1 MSPTPAELAEESST
15 TAGSDRNDAA
25 QTNRALTLWSHIP
38 RGSTLDAAEWQR
50 RHRVLQWILAL
61 HVPALFLMSLLL
73 GRGLTF
79 TTYLLLPTVV
89 LLLGSQS
96 VARWR
101 RTAAVL
107 NTTGLTYCSIALV
120 VISGGMIEAHFHFF
134 IMIGLIALYQDW
146 MPLGFNIG
154 LTVISHGLGSAL
166 QANLIF
172 SHHEGQQ
179 NPWLWAA
186 IHGVA
191 VLVAYAGVVAF
202 WGITEDDQNERVEL
216 TRRLTTA
223 KAAQQA
229 AALEDINAVF
239 LNIAHRSQAI
249 VHRQLQVLDKAERA
263 EDDPDQLGLL
273 FQLDHL
279 TTRERRNAENL
290 IILGG
295 GQPGRQWRNP
305 VPLLELVRSAASE
318 TEQYTRV
325 ALGRMPRMM
334 VAGRA
339 VGDLIHLI
347 AELLD
352 NATSFSPPD
361 ARIDVRGNRVGKGVV
376 LEVEDQGLGIEP
388 ERMEQLNAMLRSDS
402 NLGPS
407 AKSQD
412 WRLGLFVV
420 SRLARRHGISVTL
433 VESAYGG
440 VRAIALIPMS
450 LLTEAPEGPSGTD
463 LMDDLALAG
472 TAPTPA
478 QAGNVNGNGN
488 GSDNG
493 SGNGNGNGH
502 RSGLPR
508 HSRNGRLIE
517 ATVTEAPVDAPPAVA
532 DTPHVQ
538 QLEGP
543 PAVQPDRHPDVQP
556 KGQPVA
562 PKRKPRPAP
571 VPSIDSIAPVTAES
585 EPGAQPTP
593 GRPGLPTRKRQ
604 SHVAPELRD
613 APTSTSDEAEEDT
626 AMIEISTVDDDAA
639 AKQARSRMS
648 AFQRG
653 TAGGRTSSTDHTNQ

>member
-1 MSPTPAELAEESST
+1 M
-15 TAGSDRNDAA
+15 
-25 QTNRALTLWSHIP
+25 
-38 RGSTLDAAEWQR
+38 
-50 RHRVLQWILAL
+50 
-61 HVPALFLMSLLL
+61 
-73 GRGLTF
+73 
-79 TTYLLLPTVV
+79 
-89 LLLGSQS
+89 
-96 VARWR
+96 
-101 RTAAVL
+101 
-107 NTTGLTYCSIALV
+107 
-120 VISGGMIEAHFHFF
+120 VISNGTIEAHFHFF

-146 MPLGFNIG
+146 VPLGVNIG

-172 SHHEGQQ
+172 NHPAAQQ
-179 NPWLWAA
+179 NPWLWAG

-202 WGITEDDQNERVEL
+202 WGITEDDQNDRVEL
-216 TRRLTTA
+216 TRRLTEA
-223 KAAQQA
+223 RAAQQA

-263 EDDPDQLGLL
+263 EEDPDQLGLL

-376 LEVEDQGLGIEP
+376 LEIEDQGLGIEP
-388 ERMEQLNAMLRSDS
+388 ERMEQLNEMLRSDS
-402 NLGPS
+402 NIGPS

-420 SRLARRHGISVTL
+420 SRLARRHGINVTL

-440 VRAIALIPMS
+440 VRAIALIPMT
-450 LLTEAPEGPSGTD
+450 LLTDVPEARRRTTTAAVTWRWPAPCPPPRRRPT
-463 LMDDLALAG
+463 ATG
-472 TAPTPA
+472 TATATATGTARSRGPGSPQRPA
-478 QAGNVNGNGN
+478 ADAALV
-488 GSDNG
+488 
-493 SGNGNGNGH
+493 
-502 RSGLPR
+502 
-508 HSRNGRLIE
+508 GRRRRRG
-517 ATVTEAPVDAPPAVA
+517 APVPADSGPETGSTAPRSRATAPAARRPDAPARPARVGRA
-532 DTPHVQ
+532 C
-538 QLEGP
+538 P
-543 PAVQPDRHPDVQP
+543 PASGRATSRRSCGTPRPP
-556 KGQPVA
+556 RTRTGRGPA
-562 PKRKPRPAP
+562 RPRSRPSPSTTTPRPAGP
-571 VPSIDSIAPVTAES
+571 FPDVGVPARDRRRPRSRRTR
-585 EPGAQPTP
+585 EP
-593 GRPGLPTRKRQ
+593 
-604 SHVAPELRD
+604 
-613 APTSTSDEAEEDT
+613 PTS
-626 AMIEISTVDDDAA
+626 
-639 AKQARSRMS
+639 
-648 AFQRG
+648 
-653 TAGGRTSSTDHTNQ
+653 

>member
-1 MSPTPAELAEESST
+1 MTGTPAELMEQSPA
-15 TAGSDRNDAA
+15 TADQDGSGLPGR
-25 QTNRALTLWSHIP
+25 RASLWSHIP
-38 RGSTLDAAEWQR
+38 RGNTLDVAEWNR
-50 RHRVLQWILAL
+50 RHQVLQWVLGL
-61 HVPALFLMSLLL
+61 HIPALFLMSLLL
-73 GRGLTF
+73 GSGLIF
-79 TTYLLLPTVV
+79 TAYLLLPSII
-89 LLLGSQS
+89 LLGASQALRS
-96 VARWR
+96 WR
-101 RTAAVL
+101 RLSAVL
-107 NTTGLTYCSIALV
+107 NTAGLTYCSIALV
-120 VISGGMIEAHFHFF
+120 VISHGAIEAHFHFF

-146 MPLGFNIG
+146 VPLGFNIG
-154 LTVISHGLGSAL
+154 LTVISHGLGTAL
-166 QANLIF
+166 QANLIYN
-172 SHHEGQQ
+172 HPAAQA
-179 NPWLWAA
+179 NPWLWAG

-202 WGITEDDQNERVEL
+202 WGITEDDQNDRVEL
-216 TRRLTTA
+216 TRRLTEA
-223 KAAQQA
+223 RAAQQA

-263 EDDPDQLGLL
+263 EEDPDQLGLL

-376 LEVEDQGLGIEP
+376 LEIEDQGLGIEP

-402 NLGPS
+402 NIGPS

-440 VRAIALIPMS
+440 VRAIALVPMT
-450 LLTEAPEGPSGTD
+450 LLTEVPEGEADDDGGI
-463 LMDDLALAG
+463 DLALAG
-472 TAPTPA
+472 TVPAPRPA
-478 QAGNVNGNGN
+478 PNGNGN
-488 GSDNG
+488 GGNDSNG
-493 SGNGNGNGH
+493 NGGNGNGH
-502 RSGLPR
+502 RPQPRPR
-508 HSRNGRLIE
+508 HARNGRAVE
-517 ATVTEAPVDAPPAVA
+517 ATPVEESAPAAAPAAAAIEDTTATVEDAPA
-532 DTPHVQ
+532 T
-538 QLEGP
+538 
-543 PAVQPDRHPDVQP
+543 
-556 KGQPVA
+556 
-562 PKRKPRPAP
+562 
-571 VPSIDSIAPVTAES
+571 
-585 EPGAQPTP
+585 

-604 SHVAPELRD
+604 SHVAPELRENPATED
-613 APTSTSDEAEEDT
+613 SDVAAAPET
-626 AMIEISTVDDDAA
+626 AAIETFTVADDAA
-639 AKQARSRMS
+639 AQQARSRMS

-653 TAGGRTSSTDHTNQ
+653 TVGGRTDGNSHS

>member
-1 MSPTPAELAEESST
+1 MTPTPAELVQE
-15 TAGSDRNDAA
+15 GSATGDRDPDQGVASK
-25 QTNRALTLWSHIP
+25 RATTLWSHIP
-38 RGSTLDAAEWQR
+38 RGNTLDEGEWLR
-50 RHRVLQWILAL
+50 RHRVLQWVLAL
-61 HVPALFLMSLLL
+61 HIPALFVLGLAL
-73 GRGLTF
+73 GRGLVF
-79 TTYLLLPTVV
+79 SAYLMVPAIV
-89 LLLGSQS
+89 LLVTSESLK
-96 VARWR
+96 RWR
-101 RTAAVL
+101 RSAAVL

-120 VISGGMIEAHFHFF
+120 VISGGAIEAHFHFF

-146 MPLGFNIG
+146 VPLGFNIG
-154 LTVISHGLGSAL
+154 LTVVSHGLGSLL
-166 QANLIF
+166 QANLMF
-172 SHHEGQQ
+172 NHVAGQS
-179 NPWLWAA
+179 NPWLWSA

-202 WGITEDDQNERVEL
+202 WGITEDDQNERAEL
-216 TRRLTTA
+216 THRLNEA
-223 KAAQQA
+223 RAAQQA

-263 EDDPDQLGLL
+263 EEDPDQLGLL

-325 ALGRMPRMM
+325 ALGRMPRML

-376 LEVEDQGLGIEP
+376 LEIEDQGLGIEP
-388 ERMEQLNAMLRSDS
+388 ERMEQLNEMLRSDS
-402 NLGPS
+402 NIGPS

-420 SRLARRHGISVTL
+420 SRLARRHGINVTL

-450 LLTEAPEGPSGTD
+450 LLTEAPVEEADGDGGGG
-463 LMDDLALAG
+463 DLAL
-472 TAPTPA
+472 TAPASPT
-478 QAGNVNGNGN
+478 NGN
-488 GSDNG
+488 
-493 SGNGNGNGH
+493 GNGNGNGH
-502 RSGLPR
+502 RPRPHPR
-508 HSRNGRLIE
+508 HSRNGQPAAE
-517 ATVTEAPVDAPPAVA
+517 ATVVEQEAPAAPQPTPQQSPTTRNGNGRTDGVGTEHGTGAGEPAVA
-532 DTPHVQ
+532 
-538 QLEGP
+538 E
-543 PAVQPDRHPDVQP
+543 PAQ
-556 KGQPVA
+556 
-562 PKRKPRPAP
+562 AP
-571 VPSIDSIAPVTAES
+571 VK
-585 EPGAQPTP
+585 PTP
-593 GRPGLPTRKRQ
+593 GRPGLPTRRRQ
-604 SHVAPELRD
+604 AHVAPELREIPDPEPGGD
-613 APTSTSDEAEEDT
+613 AVATS
-626 AMIEISTVDDDAA
+626 AMEMSTVNVEDDVA

-653 TAGGRTSSTDHTNQ
+653 TAGGRADTTDSSTS

>member
-1 MSPTPAELAEESST
+1 M
-15 TAGSDRNDAA
+15 
-25 QTNRALTLWSHIP
+25 
-38 RGSTLDAAEWQR
+38 
-50 RHRVLQWILAL
+50 
-61 HVPALFLMSLLL
+61 LL
-73 GRGLTF
+73 G
-79 TTYLLLPTVV
+79 V
-89 LLLGSQS
+89 SQG
-96 VARWR
+96 VRHWR
-101 RTAAVL
+101 RLSAVL
-107 NTTGLTYCSIALV
+107 NTAGLTYCSIALV
-120 VISGGMIEAHFHFF
+120 VITNGAIEAHFHFF

-146 MPLGFNIG
+146 VPLGVNIA

-166 QANLIF
+166 QANVIF
-172 SHHEGQQ
+172 NHPAAQQ
-179 NPWLWAA
+179 NPWLWAG

-202 WGITEDDQNERVEL
+202 WGITEDDQNDRVEL
-216 TRRLTTA
+216 TRRLTEA
-223 KAAQQA
+223 RAAQQA

-263 EDDPDQLGLL
+263 EEDPDQLGLL

-339 VGDLIHLI
+339 VGDLIHLL

-376 LEVEDQGLGIEP
+376 LEIEDQGLGIEP

-402 NLGPS
+402 NIGPS

-420 SRLARRHGISVTL
+420 SRLARRHGINVTL

-440 VRAIALIPMS
+440 VRAIALVPMT
-450 LLTEAPEGPSGTD
+450 LLTDVPE
-463 LMDDLALAG
+463 
-472 TAPTPA
+472 
-478 QAGNVNGNGN
+478 
-488 GSDNG
+488 
-493 SGNGNGNGH
+493 
-502 RSGLPR
+502 
-508 HSRNGRLIE
+508 
-517 ATVTEAPVDAPPAVA
+517 TEA
-532 DTPHVQ
+532 
-538 QLEGP
+538 
-543 PAVQPDRHPDVQP
+543 
-556 KGQPVA
+556 
-562 PKRKPRPAP
+562 
-571 VPSIDSIAPVTAES
+571 
-585 EPGAQPTP
+585 
-593 GRPGLPTRKRQ
+593 
-604 SHVAPELRD
+604 
-613 APTSTSDEAEEDT
+613 
-626 AMIEISTVDDDAA
+626 DDDGV
-639 AKQARSRMS
+639 R
-648 AFQRG
+648 
-653 TAGGRTSSTDHTNQ
+653 

>member
-1 MSPTPAELAEESST
+1 MVS
-15 TAGSDRNDAA
+15 GHKRG
-25 QTNRALTLWSHIP
+25 LWSHIP
-38 RGSTLDAAEWQR
+38 RGNTLDGAEWSR
-50 RHRVLQWILAL
+50 RHQVLQWVLGL
-61 HVPALFLMSLLL
+61 HIPALFLMSLLL
-73 GRGLTF
+73 GRGLVF
-79 TTYLLLPTVV
+79 TAYLLLPTII
-89 LLLGSQS
+89 LLGSSQATRS
-96 VARWR
+96 WR
-101 RTAAVL
+101 RLSSVL
-107 NTTGLTYCSIALV
+107 NTAGLTYCSIALV
-120 VISGGMIEAHFHFF
+120 VISQGAIEAHFHFF

-146 MPLGFNIG
+146 VPLGVNIG
-154 LTVISHGLGSAL
+154 ITVISHGLGTAL

-172 SHHEGQQ
+172 NHPAAQQ
-179 NPWLWAA
+179 NPWLWAG

-202 WGITEDDQNERVEL
+202 WGITEDDQNDRVEL
-216 TRRLTTA
+216 TRRLTEA
-223 KAAQQA
+223 RAAQQA

-263 EDDPDQLGLL
+263 EEDPDQLGLL

-325 ALGRMPRMM
+325 ALGRMPKMM

-376 LEVEDQGLGIEP
+376 LEIEDQGLGIEP
-388 ERMEQLNAMLRSDS
+388 ERMAQLNEMLRSDS
-402 NLGPS
+402 NIGPS

-420 SRLARRHGISVTL
+420 SRLARRHGINVTL

-440 VRAIALIPMS
+440 VRAIALVPMT
-450 LLTEAPEGPSGTD
+450 LLTDVPETETD
-463 LMDDLALAG
+463 DETPGDLALAG
-472 TAPTPA
+472 TLPAPAPA
-478 QAGNVNGNGN
+478 PNGN
-488 GSDNG
+488 GS
-493 SGNGNGNGH
+493 NGNGSNGH
-502 RSGLPR
+502 RPQPRPR
-508 HSRNGRLIE
+508 HALNGRVTE
-517 ATVTEAPVDAPPAVA
+517 ATVVADAPAPAA
-532 DTPHVQ
+532 PAPDAPAPETPAPAAPAAV
-538 QLEGP
+538 EGP
-543 PAVQPDRHPDVQP
+543 APA
-556 KGQPVA
+556 A
-562 PKRKPRPAP
+562 PAAGAP
-571 VPSIDSIAPVTAES
+571 TATN
-585 EPGAQPTP
+585 Q

-604 SHVAPELRD
+604 AHVAPELKE
-613 APTSTSDEAEEDT
+613 APAPAEADLGADEPGT
-626 AMIEISTVDDDAA
+626 AAIETFTVADDAA
-639 AKQARSRMS
+639 AQQARSRMS

-653 TAGGRTSSTDHTNQ
+653 TAGGRIDNAGRSSN

>member
-1 MSPTPAELAEESST
+1 MSPTPAELAEESSA
-15 TAGSDRNDAA
+15 TAGSDVNDA
-25 QTNRALTLWSHIP
+25 TPTKRAMTLWSHIP
-38 RGSTLDAAEWQR
+38 RGTTLDGAEWER

-61 HVPALFLMSLLL
+61 HIPALFLMSLLL
-73 GRGLTF
+73 GRGLAL
-79 TTYLLLPTVV
+79 TTYLLMPTVV
-89 LLLGSQS
+89 LVLGSQ
-96 VARWR
+96 ALKRWR

-107 NTTGLTYCSIALV
+107 NTSGLTYCSIALV
-120 VISGGMIEAHFHFF
+120 VISGGAIEAHFHFF

-146 MPLGFNIG
+146 VPLGFNIG

-166 QANLIF
+166 QANLMF
-172 SHHEGQQ
+172 NHPAGQQ

-216 TRRLTTA
+216 TRRLTEA

-339 VGDLIHLI
+339 VGDLIHLL

-402 NLGPS
+402 SIGPS

-440 VRAIALIPMS
+440 VRAIALIPMP
-450 LLTEAPEGPSGTD
+450 LLTEAPDEDPGTD

-472 TAPTPA
+472 TAPAPAPAPTPTS
-478 QAGNVNGNGN
+478 NGNGN
-488 GSDNG
+488 GK
-493 SGNGNGNGH
+493 
-502 RSGLPR
+502 RPRPQPR
-508 HSRNGRLIE
+508 HSRNGRSVE
-517 ATVTEAPVDAPPAVA
+517 ATVAEEAPAAAVPETSDVQDAPEVP
-532 DTPHVQ
+532 P
-538 QLEGP
+538 EGP
-543 PAVQPDRHPDVQP
+543 DAQPA
-556 KGQPVA
+556 A
-562 PKRKPRPAP
+562 PSPKPRPAL
-571 VPSIDSIAPVTAES
+571 VKRNGSTAPATAPATVAPAPEAKS
-585 EPGAQPTP
+585 TP

-604 SHVAPELRD
+604 AHVAPELRD
-613 APTSTSDEAEEDT
+613 APTSTPAEESTEDT

-639 AKQARSRMS
+639 AQQARSRMS

-653 TAGGRTSSTDHTNQ
+653 TAGGRSSGADQTNS

>member
-1 MSPTPAELAEESST
+1 
-15 TAGSDRNDAA
+15 
-25 QTNRALTLWSHIP
+25 
-38 RGSTLDAAEWQR
+38 
-50 RHRVLQWILAL
+50 
-61 HVPALFLMSLLL
+61 
-73 GRGLTF
+73 
-79 TTYLLLPTVV
+79 
-89 LLLGSQS
+89 
-96 VARWR
+96 
-101 RTAAVL
+101 VL
-107 NTTGLTYCSIALV
+107 NTSGLTYCSIALV
-120 VISGGMIEAHFHFF
+120 VITNGTIEAHFHFF

-146 MPLGFNIG
+146 VPLGFNIG
-154 LTVISHGLGSAL
+154 LTVISHGLGSLL
-166 QANLIF
+166 QANLMF
-172 SHHEGQQ
+172 NHVAGQS
-179 NPWLWAA
+179 NPWLWSA

-202 WGITEDDQNERVEL
+202 WGITEDDQNERAEL
-216 TRRLTTA
+216 THRLNEA
-223 KAAQQA
+223 RAAQQA

-263 EDDPDQLGLL
+263 EEDPDQLGLL

-325 ALGRMPRMM
+325 ALGRMPRML

-376 LEVEDQGLGIEP
+376 LEIEDQGLGIEP
-388 ERMEQLNAMLRSDS
+388 ERMEQLNEMLRSDS
-402 NLGPS
+402 NIGPS

-420 SRLARRHGISVTL
+420 SRLARRHGINVTL

-450 LLTEAPEGPSGTD
+450 LLTEAPVEEADGDGGGG
-463 LMDDLALAG
+463 DLAL
-472 TAPTPA
+472 TAPA
-478 QAGNVNGNGN
+478 SSA
-488 GSDNG
+488 
-493 SGNGNGNGH
+493 NGNGNGH
-502 RSGLPR
+502 RPRPNPR
-508 HSRNGRLIE
+508 HARNGQAAAE
-517 ATVTEAPVDAPPAVA
+517 AAVVEQEAPAAPQSVPRPSPTTRNGNGNGRTDGVGTGNGVGTGAGEPAVA
-532 DTPHVQ
+532 
-538 QLEGP
+538 E
-543 PAVQPDRHPDVQP
+543 PAQ
-556 KGQPVA
+556 A
-562 PKRKPRPAP
+562 PAK
-571 VPSIDSIAPVTAES
+571 
-585 EPGAQPTP
+585 PTP
-593 GRPGLPTRKRQ
+593 GRPGLPTRRRQ
-604 SHVAPELRD
+604 AHVAPELREIPDPEPGGD
-613 APTSTSDEAEEDT
+613 AVATS
-626 AMIEISTVDDDAA
+626 AMEMSTVSVEDDVA

-653 TAGGRTSSTDHTNQ
+653 TAGGRADTTDTSTS

>member
-1 MSPTPAELAEESST
+1 MTGTPAELTQQSPATANQDGTNPESRR
-15 TAGSDRNDAA
+15 G
-25 QTNRALTLWSHIP
+25 LLSHLP
-38 RGSTLDAAEWQR
+38 RGNTLDASEWNR
-50 RHRVLQWILAL
+50 RHQVLQWVLGL
-61 HVPALFLMSLLL
+61 HIPALFLMSLLM
-73 GRGLTF
+73 GRGLVF
-79 TTYLLLPTVV
+79 TAYLLLPTIV
-89 LLLGSQS
+89 LLGLSQGLRR
-96 VARWR
+96 ARR
-101 RTAAVL
+101 MSAVL
-107 NTTGLTYCSIALV
+107 NTVGLTYCSIALV
-120 VISGGMIEAHFHFF
+120 VITQGTIEAHFHFF

-146 MPLGFNIG
+146 LPLGVNIA
-154 LTVISHGLGSAL
+154 LTVISHGLGSAFGP
-166 QANLIF
+166 NVIF
-172 SHHEGQQ
+172 NHPAAQQ
-179 NPWLWAA
+179 HPWLWAG
-186 IHGVA
+186 IHGIA

-202 WGITEDDQNERVEL
+202 WGITEDDQNERTEL
-216 TRRLTTA
+216 TKRLTAA

-263 EDDPDQLGLL
+263 EEDPDQLGLL

-325 ALGRMPRMM
+325 ALGRMPRML

-376 LEVEDQGLGIEP
+376 LEIEDQGLGIEP
-388 ERMEQLNAMLRSDS
+388 ERMEQLNEMLRSDS
-402 NLGPS
+402 NIGPS

-440 VRAIALIPMS
+440 VRAIALIPMT
-450 LLTEAPEGPSGTD
+450 LLTDAPDSDPEIDEPGG
-463 LMDDLALAG
+463 DLALAG
-472 TAPTPA
+472 TVPAPRPST
-478 QAGNVNGNGN
+478 N
-488 GSDNG
+488 GST
-493 SGNGNGNGH
+493 NGNGH
-502 RSGLPR
+502 RPQPRPR
-508 HSRNGRLIE
+508 HARNGR
-517 ATVTEAPVDAPPAVA
+517 ATEPAVTEAPAPAAAAPAVEA
-532 DTPHVQ
+532 
-538 QLEGP
+538 
-543 PAVQPDRHPDVQP
+543 PA
-556 KGQPVA
+556 A
-562 PKRKPRPAP
+562 PAAAPTAPAP
-571 VPSIDSIAPVTAES
+571 AEQAPARPTAPAEQAPARPSTPADARPSPK
-585 EPGAQPTP
+585 PTP
-593 GRPGLPTRKRQ
+593 GRPGLPSRRRQ
-604 SHVAPELRD
+604 AHVAPELLETPDGELPQPAAVD
-613 APTSTSDEAEEDT
+613 AGADPGS
-626 AMIEISTVDDDAA
+626 DDAA
-639 AKQARSRMS
+639 AEAARSRMS

-653 TAGGRTSSTDHTNQ
+653 TVGGRANNTADNS

>member
-1 MSPTPAELAEESST
+1 MTGTPAELVEESPA
-15 TAGSDRNDAA
+15 TAVESAESGRNVV
-25 QTNRALTLWSHIP
+25 LWSHIP
-38 RGSTLDAAEWQR
+38 RGNTLGAAEWGR

-61 HVPALFLMSLLL
+61 HIPALFLMSMLL
-73 GRGLTF
+73 GHGLVF
-79 TTYLLLPTVV
+79 TTYLLLPTV
-89 LLLGSQS
+89 LLVVSSESLR
-96 VARWR
+96 RWR
-101 RTAAVL
+101 RMAAVL
-107 NTTGLTYCSIALV
+107 NTVGLTYCSIALV
-120 VISGGMIEAHFHFF
+120 VISNGAIEAHFHFF
-134 IMIGLIALYQDW
+134 IMIGIIALYQDW
-146 MPLGFNIG
+146 VPLGVNIG

-172 SHHEGQQ
+172 SHSAGQH
-179 NPWLWAA
+179 NPWLWAG

-202 WGITEDDQNERVEL
+202 WGITEDDQNERTEL
-216 TRRLTTA
+216 ARGLSEAR
-223 KAAQQA
+223 AAQQS

-263 EDDPDQLGLL
+263 EEDPDQLGLL

-325 ALGRMPRMM
+325 ALGRMPRML

-376 LEVEDQGLGIEP
+376 LEIEDQGLGIEP
-388 ERMEQLNAMLRSDS
+388 DRMEQLNAMLRSDS
-402 NLGPS
+402 NIGPS

-420 SRLARRHGISVTL
+420 SRLARRHGINVTL

-440 VRAIALIPMS
+440 VRAIALIPMT
-450 LLTEAPEGPSGTD
+450 LLSEGPEGTANGD
-463 LMDDLALAG
+463 ADDLALTG
-472 TAPTPA
+472 NPPAPVV
-478 QAGNVNGNGN
+478 VNGNGGAN
-488 GSDNG
+488 
-493 SGNGNGNGH
+493 GNGNGNGNG
-502 RSGLPR
+502 RRPRPQPR
-508 HSRNGRLIE
+508 HAANGRSADAAVVE
-517 ATVTEAPVDAPPAVA
+517 QEEAPPA
-532 DTPHVQ
+532 PS
-538 QLEGP
+538 
-543 PAVQPDRHPDVQP
+543 
-556 KGQPVA
+556 
-562 PKRKPRPAP
+562 PAP
-571 VPSIDSIAPVTAES
+571 TSAPAPAQANGSTAAPSDGGPEAPN
-585 EPGAQPTP
+585 P
-593 GRPGLPTRKRQ
+593 GRPGLPTRRRQ
-604 SHVAPELRD
+604 AHVAPQLRD
-613 APTSTSDEAEEDT
+613 APMPDDENATT
-626 AMIEISTVDDDAA
+626 ALSVPAVEPDDDAA
-639 AKQARSRMS
+639 AQQARSRMS

-653 TAGGRTSSTDHTNQ
+653 TAGGRAANGSGDLH